1 MMSSTNEEDPF
12 LQVQADVISQLNQ
25 VRPLFASFLRI
36 RSLSA
41 SATNPELLS
50 AHTELTSALHLLN
63 DDLNDLTESISAIQ
77 ADPYK
82 YGLEIEEVSR
92 RSRFITQLANELEDM
107 RDELAKDY
115 HAAKGQ
121 AGGTGNPQRKSS
133 GRVNAELPSPGAFA
147 TGNDSFYEER
157 GLSHPDDHAQYEQQ
171 QQIRMMQ
178 EQEQELDQVFHTVG
192 NLRAQADTMGR
203 ELEEQAEMLE
213 VVDGLA
219 DRVAGRLE
227 TGIKKM
233 GWVIKKNE
241 ETASSCCIGIL
252 ILVLVILLVL
262 VIIL

>member
-1 MMSSTNEEDPF
+1 MSSSNAEDPF
-12 LQVQADVISQLNQ
+12 LQVQGDVISQLKQ
-25 VRPLFASFLRI
+25 TRPLFTSFLRI

-50 AHTELTSALHLLN
+50 AHNELNSSLHLLS
-63 DDLNDLTESISAIQ
+63 DDLADLTESITAIQ

-92 RSRFITQLANELEDM
+92 RSRFITDLANELEDM
-107 RDELAKDY
+107 REELAKDY

-121 AGGTGNPQRKSS
+121 AGGAGKSGRKSN
-133 GRVNAELPSPGAFA
+133 GRGDSELPSPGAFA
-147 TGNDSFYEER
+147 AGSDSFDEER
-157 GLSHPDDHAQYEQQ
+157 GLSHPDDYAQYEQQ
-171 QQIRMMQ
+171 QQMRMMQ
-178 EQEQELDQVFHTVG
+178 EQDQELDQVFHTVG

-262 VIIL
+262 LIIL